1 MTVNIG
7 ESLSTRERLLEAL
20 HLQEEQRDLILVCGD
35 SEVVKCH
42 QVWLSLHS
50 RFLHDLFAQRA
61 CCGGLTELTLHLES
75 FDKKTVMT
83 LVEYLYTGECKVKDR
98 QTFRKLL
105 ELKGSLGLDI
115 EIDPLPEREPT
126 DGLVSAREI
135 QKRITVEIVT
145 AIEEIN
151 SGVSSVL
158 CSQCDQVLVKETFLL
173 HYRNHMQSYS
183 TTMQELEETK
193 NTQSSSEDQIMER
206 TESEEVIECDDQ
218 ASNCDNESDN
228 EIEVSSSEPADEE
241 VPDCSE
247 DEGEEESLGLTD
259 IDMEEY
265 DKLLRVH
272 IHSSI
277 LRRKRKKANGTKVL
291 ILVSQQEVEEEIRK
305 VPRNKT
311 EEYAKLKVQKIV
323 KNLSERKRRNQ
334 PKSAFVPSMIS
345 DEEIREVLERENKS
359 RKIKLVL
366 DIKRAR
372 SRDCRVESVDL
383 GDTDTDRRQRGDSS
397 SGGNR
402 KRTESLK

>member
-1 MTVNIG
+1 M
-7 ESLSTRERLLEAL
+7 
-20 HLQEEQRDLILVCGD
+20 
-35 SEVVKCH
+35 
-42 QVWLSLHS
+42 
-50 RFLHDLFAQRA
+50 
-61 CCGGLTELTLHLES
+61 TELTLHLES
-75 FDKKTVMT
+75 FDKNTVST
-83 LVEYLYTGECKVKDR
+83 LVDYLYTGECRFKDR

-105 ELKGSLGLDI
+105 ELKCSLGLDI
-115 EIDPLPEREPT
+115 EIDPLPLPERKPNPASPG
-126 DGLVSAREI
+126 DIDSLASAREI

-145 AIEEIN
+145 ALEEIN

-183 TTMQELEETK
+183 TIMQDLEETK
-193 NTQSSSEDQIMER
+193 TTQSSSEDQIMER
-206 TESEEVIECDDQ
+206 TQSEEVIKLDHQTSHCDD
-218 ASNCDNESDN
+218 ESDN
-228 EIEVSSSEPADEE
+228 EIDVSSSEPVDEE

-247 DEGEEESLGLTD
+247 EGGEEESLGVTD

-265 DKLLRVH
+265 DKLLRAH

-277 LRRKRKKANGTKVL
+277 LRKKRKKAKGTKVL

-305 VPRNKT
+305 APRNKT

-334 PKSAFVPSMIS
+334 PKAAFVPSMIS

-366 DIKRAR
+366 DINRAR

-397 SGGNR
+397 NGCNGVRER
-402 KRTESLK
+402 KV